1 MYLHPLNDCYIFF
14 SLCLVILVQICTVYI
29 YIYGETC
36 DIHRKTCLCTGKNL
50 FFLEVPIFLI
60 TEVSYLLHI
69 SNSKKTREKIRYAK
83 CEWIFFGPP
92 KSHKT
97 TNSHGRK
104 KWNPGP
110 VKLANPI
117 DFHLWFRPLSPWTSP
132 GDFFFLGS
140 ADFLL
145 VPGFLWKT
153 GGFMKNA
160 REINTYCGFM
170 LGRVDSWFLAPHEY
184 TKEKPVVLIRRRSPT
199 KTCKTYTMLD
209 LWEDEDAWKK
219 RGVSKKHVPYW
230 AVMLGFHVTG
240 DNYFTP
246 NFCTSSFSEWHHSS
260 TNYLVISSHPPIW
273 KKIMIFARFTPE
285 GFGDK

>member
-1 MYLHPLNDCYIFF
+1 MNVSSPFEWLLYIFQPVF
-14 SLCLVILVQICTVYI
+14 SDSCTDLYSIYI
-29 YIYGETC
+29 YIWG
-36 DIHRKTCLCTGKNL
+36 DMWHSSQNL
-50 FFLEVPIFLI
+50 FMHWKKPLLPGSSYFLI

-117 DFHLWFRPLSPWTSP
+117 DFHLWFLPLSPLSP

-145 VPGFLWKT
+145 VPGFLWKS
-153 GGFMKNA
+153 GWVYEECPEKW
-160 REINTYCGFM
+160 
-170 LGRVDSWFLAPHEY
+170 WF
-184 TKEKPVVLIRRRSPT
+184 LIRRRSPT

-209 LWEDEDAWKK
+209 LWEDEDAWKE

-230 AVMLGFHVTG
+230 AVMLEFRVNG
-240 DNYFTP
+240 DNYFTR

-273 KKIMIFARFTPE
+273 KKIWFLQGSPLKFR
-285 GFGDK
+285 G